1 MVEEVLGHLS
11 TKNQHPASNGSSA
24 VRRQSRIKFVFD
36 FRFISLNFKKALDEF
51 AKKTPESMKE
61 CRNGQRMRKWTKNEE
76 MDRE

>member
-61 CRNGQRMRKWTKNEE
+61 CRNDGWTS
-76 MDRE
+76 